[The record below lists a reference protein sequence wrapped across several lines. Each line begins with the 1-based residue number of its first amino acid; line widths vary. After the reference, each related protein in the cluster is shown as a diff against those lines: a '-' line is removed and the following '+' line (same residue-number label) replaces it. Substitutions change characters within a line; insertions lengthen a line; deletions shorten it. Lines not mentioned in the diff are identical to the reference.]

1 MGLDLIYNDGQ
12 TPLDE
17 DEKEGLLIQSI
28 AIRGEL
34 DEFEQQNIED
44 AIQWS
49 LTRRFKSEQILSE
62 SFIKEL
68 HKRMYRNVWRWAG
81 EYRKSNK
88 NIGVDKLEIPVVLR
102 SLIDDA
108 SYWLE
113 HNVYEPAEFAI
124 RFKHRLVS
132 IHCFPN
138 GNGRHSRMIADI
150 IVEKIFQQPVF
161 SWGSRTIPDEKESRE
176 KYLLALRKADKG
188 DFDLLLKFARS

>member
-1 MGLDLIYNDGQ
+1 MGLDLTYNDSQ

-17 DEKEGLLIQSI
+17 DEKEGLIINSI
-28 AIRGEL
+28 ATRGEL

-49 LTRRFKSEQILSE
+49 LTRRFKSELILSE
-62 SFIKEL
+62 SFIQKL

-81 EYRKSNK
+81 KYRKTNK
-88 NIGVDKLEIPVVLR
+88 NIGVDKLEIPVALR

-108 SYWLE
+108 SFWLE
-113 HNVYEPAEFAI
+113 HNVYEPEEFAI

-150 IVEKIFQQPVF
+150 IIENIYQQPVF
-161 SWGSRTIPDEKESRE
+161 SWGSKSLTDENDSRE
-176 KYLLALRKADKG
+176 KYLIAIRKADKG

>member
-12 TPLDE
+12 TPLEE
-17 DEKEGLLIQSI
+17 DEKEGLLIKSI
-28 AIRGEL
+28 ATRGEL

-49 LTRRFKSEQILSE
+49 LTRKFKSERILSE
-62 SFIKEL
+62 SFIQEL

-81 EYRKSNK
+81 EYRKTNK
-88 NIGVDKLEIPVVLR
+88 NIGVDKLDIPVALR

-113 HNVYEPAEFAI
+113 HNVYEPEEFAI

-150 IVEKIFQQPVF
+150 IVEKIFHQPVF
-161 SWGSRTIPDEKESRE
+161 SWGSKNQSDENDSRE
-176 KYLLALRKADKG
+176 KYLKALRKADKG
-188 DFDLLLKFARS
+188 NFESLLKFSRS

>member
-1 MGLDLIYNDGQ
+1 MGLNLIYNDGQ

-17 DEKEGLLIQSI
+17 DEKEGLLIKSI
-28 AIRGEL
+28 ATRGEL

-49 LTRRFKSEQILSE
+49 LTRKFKTEQILSE
-62 SFIKEL
+62 SFIQQL
-68 HKRMYRNVWRWAG
+68 HIKMYSNIWKWAG
-81 EYRKSNK
+81 EYRKTNK
-88 NIGVDKLEIPVVLR
+88 NIGVDKLEIPVALR

-108 SYWLE
+108 SHWLQN
-113 HNVYEPAEFAI
+113 NVYEPDEFAI

-150 IVEKIFQQPVF
+150 IIEKIYQLPIFT
-161 SWGSRTIPDEKESRE
+161 WGGASLSVNMDIRAH
-176 KYLLALRKADKG
+176 YLKAIRKADKG
-188 DFDLLLKFARS
+188 NFDSLLKFARS